1 MIVEKRRRFWLNTV
15 DEDDVVINSVQLM
28 RAAAILSLL
37 NEPRT
42 FAITPMMMY
51 PPPLGFKHSFDG
63 LLIV

>member
-1 MIVEKRRRFWLNTV
+1 MIVEKRRRFWLNNV
-15 DEDDVVINSVQLM
+15 DEDDDVVINSVQLM

-51 PPPLGFKHSFDG
+51 PPPWDSSIRLTDC
-63 LLIV
+63 